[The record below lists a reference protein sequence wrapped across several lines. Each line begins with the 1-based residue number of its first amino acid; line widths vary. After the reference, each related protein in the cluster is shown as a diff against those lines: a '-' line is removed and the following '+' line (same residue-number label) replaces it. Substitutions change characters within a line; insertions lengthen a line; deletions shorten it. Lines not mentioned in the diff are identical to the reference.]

1 MDNKGLGLWAAVL
14 LLVGGLVHLI
24 PALYSGLADL
34 TGGFPWI
41 QVVVGILSVI
51 VALVMF
57 AGDKQ
62 EGNEEKEETKT
73 EPPKPEPDTT
83 PPATPET
90 DTTPGNPESDETRL

>member
-1 MDNKGLGLWAAVL
+1 MDNKSLGLWAAVL

-24 PALYSGLADL
+24 PGLYSGLTGL

-62 EGNEEKEETKT
+62 QENMTAKSE
-73 EPPKPEPDTT
+73 
-83 PPATPET
+83 
-90 DTTPGNPESDETRL
+90 PESQPVDTNKPA

>member
-1 MDNKGLGLWAAVL
+1 MANKSLGLWAAVL

-24 PALYSGLADL
+24 PGLYSGLTVL

-57 AGDKQ
+57 AGDKKGGQ
-62 EGNEEKEETKT
+62 GLPAA
-73 EPPKPEPDTT
+73 PPSSPSAGSDGFGG
-83 PPATPET
+83 A
-90 DTTPGNPESDETRL
+90 PGA

>member
-1 MDNKGLGLWAAVL
+1 MENKSLSLWAAVL

-24 PALYSGLADL
+24 PGLYSGLAGL

-57 AGDKQ
+57 AGDKRG
-62 EGNEEKEETKT
+62 EGHRAAS
-73 EPPKPEPDTT
+73 PGTT
-83 PPATPET
+83 PMSHGPNDSGRA
-90 DTTPGNPESDETRL
+90 PGA

>member
-1 MDNKGLGLWAAVL
+1 VENKSLSLWAAVL

-24 PALYSGLADL
+24 PGLYSGLADL

-57 AGDKQ
+57 AGDKKA
-62 EGNEEKEETKT
+62 GV
-73 EPPKPEPDTT
+73 DTPVSQHT
-83 PPATPET
+83 
-90 DTTPGNPESDETRL
+90 GGSV

>member
-1 MDNKGLGLWAAVL
+1 MENKSLSLWAAVL

-24 PALYSGLADL
+24 PGLYTGLAAM

-57 AGDKQ
+57 AGDKKAT
-62 EGNEEKEETKT
+62 EGKVN
-73 EPPKPEPDTT
+73 
-83 PPATPET
+83 
-90 DTTPGNPESDETRL
+90 

>member
-1 MDNKGLGLWAAVL
+1 MANKSLGLWAAVL

-24 PALYSGLADL
+24 PGLYSGLTVL

-57 AGDKQ
+57 AGDKKGGQ
-62 EGNEEKEETKT
+62 SFEAA
-73 EPPKPEPDTT
+73 PPSSPS
-83 PPATPET
+83 AGSGGFGGA
-90 DTTPGNPESDETRL
+90 PGA

>member
-1 MDNKGLGLWAAVL
+1 VIVVDNKSLSLWAAVL

-24 PALYSGLADL
+24 PGLYSGLTGL

-62 EGNEEKEETKT
+62 DGNETTKNEPEK
-73 EPPKPEPDTT
+73 PPVDNNIKVN
-83 PPATPET
+83 
-90 DTTPGNPESDETRL
+90 G

>member
-1 MDNKGLGLWAAVL
+1 MENKSLGLWAAVL

-24 PALYSGLADL
+24 PGLYSGLANL

-57 AGDKQ
+57 AGDKRT
-62 EGNEEKEETKT
+62 G
-73 EPPKPEPDTT
+73 EPLGEPTASGASQGD
-83 PPATPET
+83 
-90 DTTPGNPESDETRL
+90 GSQFGGES

>member
-1 MDNKGLGLWAAVL
+1 MANKSLGLWAAVL

-24 PALYSGLADL
+24 PGLYSGLTAL

-57 AGDKQ
+57 AGDKK
-62 EGNEEKEETKT
+62 GA
-73 EPPKPEPDTT
+73 PSAGST
-83 PPATPET
+83 PPSPPTGESGGFGG
-90 DTTPGNPESDETRL
+90 TPGT

>member
-1 MDNKGLGLWAAVL
+1 MSLWAAVL

-24 PALYSGLADL
+24 PGLYSGLASL

-51 VALVMF
+51 VSLVMF

-62 EGNEEKEETKT
+62 SETGST
-73 EPPKPEPDTT
+73 GSQQPGTTGPDDNVTT
-83 PPATPET
+83 
-90 DTTPGNPESDETRL
+90 